1 MSNDQILKLI
11 NPKILDLKAYHV
23 PLAEGFIKLDA
34 MENPY
39 QWNNAL
45 QQQWL
50 KTLERVAINRY
61 PDPSGQNIKKMLRQT
76 MQIPDSAEII
86 LGNGSDELI
95 QMLCLAIGG
104 KNHTLLSV
112 EPSFVMYKMLATI
125 TGLNYVGVPLQ
136 TDDFSL
142 NLVQFLQAIEEH
154 QPALIFLAYPNNP
167 TGNAFQRSDIEEILN
182 ISKGIVVIDEAYC
195 AFAEDSFISD
205 LPKYPNLL
213 VMRTL
218 SKVGLAGLRLG
229 FLAGS
234 ADWLHEIEKT
244 RLPYNINV
252 LTQATVEFALQHYDV
267 FLEQTD
273 RIKEERTKVF
283 EMLSGF
289 KNVKVYPSEANFILF
304 RVENAILV
312 FNALKDHKILIKN
325 LHGSHPLLEN
335 CLRMTIGTPEENHA
349 FLTALL
355 EILK

>member
-1 MSNDQILKLI
+1 MNNIVSQLI
-11 NPKILDLKAYHV
+11 NPKILDFKAYHV
-23 PLAEGFIKLDA
+23 PPAQGFVKLDA

-39 QWNNAL
+39 QWNNTL

-50 KTLERVAINRY
+50 KTLEQVSINRY
-61 PDPSGQNIKKMLRQT
+61 PEPSPTGIKKMLRQT
-76 MQIPDSAEII
+76 MQLPDSAVII

-136 TDDFSL
+136 ADDFSL
-142 NLVQFLQAIEEH
+142 NLEHFLQAIEKY

-167 TGNAFQRSDIEEILN
+167 TGNAFQRSDIEEIL
-182 ISKGIVVIDEAYC
+182 SKATGVVVIDEAYC

-234 ADWLHEIEKT
+234 TDWLNEIEKT

-252 LTQATVEFALQHYDV
+252 LTQTTVEFALQHYDV
-267 FLEQTD
+267 LLEQTAQIKRD
-273 RIKEERTKVF
+273 RAKVF
-283 EMLSGF
+283 EALSKIKGI
-289 KNVKVYPSEANFILF
+289 KVYPSEANFILF
-304 RVENAILV
+304 RVENAVLV
-312 FNALKDHKILIKN
+312 FNTLKDHKILIKN
-325 LHGSHPLLEN
+325 LHNSHPLLEN
-335 CLRMTIGTPEENHA
+335 CLRVTIGSPDENEA

>member
-1 MSNDQILKLI
+1 MNNIVSQLI

-23 PLAEGFIKLDA
+23 PPAQGFVKLDA

-50 KTLERVAINRY
+50 KTLERVSINRY
-61 PDPSGQNIKKMLRQT
+61 PDPSGQKIKKMLRQT
-76 MQIPDSAEII
+76 MQVPDLAEII

-95 QMLCLAIGG
+95 QMLCLAMGG

-125 TGLNYVGVPLQ
+125 TGLNYVGIPLQ
-136 TDDFSL
+136 PDDFSL
-142 NLVQFLQAIEEH
+142 NLDLFLQAIEEH

-167 TGNAFQRSDIEEILN
+167 TGNAFQRIDLERIL
-182 ISKGIVVIDEAYC
+182 KTAQGIVVIDEAYC

-205 LPKYPNLL
+205 IPKYPNLL

-229 FLAGS
+229 MLAGS
-234 ADWLHEIEKT
+234 SEWLNEIEKT

-252 LTQATVEFALQHYDV
+252 LTQATVEFALQHYEV
-267 FLEQTD
+267 LLEQTAQIKID
-273 RIKEERTKVF
+273 RAKVF
-283 EMLSGF
+283 KTLSSL
-289 KNVKVYPSEANFILF
+289 KNAKVYPSEANFILF
-304 RVENAILV
+304 RIENANLV

-325 LHGSHPLLEN
+325 FHGSHPLLEN
-335 CLRMTIGTPEENHA
+335 CLRVTIGTPEENQA
-349 FLTALL
+349 FLSALL

>member
-1 MSNDQILKLI
+1 MNNVISELI

-23 PLAEGFIKLDA
+23 PPAEGFIKLDA

-50 KTLERVAINRY
+50 KALELVSINRY
-61 PDPSGQNIKKMLRQT
+61 PDPSGQKIKKMLRQT

-104 KNHTLLSV
+104 KNHTLLAV
-112 EPSFVMYKMLATI
+112 EPSFVMYKMLATV
-125 TGLNYVGVPLQ
+125 TGLNYVSIPLQ
-136 TDDFSL
+136 ADDFTL
-142 NLVQFLQAIEEH
+142 NLDLFLQAIEEH

-167 TGNAFQRSDIEEILN
+167 TGNAFQHIDLERILK
-182 ISKGIVVIDEAYC
+182 IAKGIVVIDEAYC

-205 LPKYPNLL
+205 IPRYPNLL

-229 FLAGS
+229 MLAGS
-234 ADWLHEIEKT
+234 SEWLNEIEKT

-252 LTQATVEFALQHYDV
+252 LTQATVEFALQHYEV
-267 FLEQTD
+267 LLEQTAQIKID
-273 RIKEERTKVF
+273 REMVF
-283 EMLSGF
+283 EVLSSL

-335 CLRMTIGTPEENHA
+335 CLRVTIGTPEENQA
-349 FLTALL
+349 FLSTLS

>member
-1 MSNDQILKLI
+1 MNNTVLQLI

-23 PLAEGFIKLDA
+23 PPAEGFIKLDA

-50 KTLERVAINRY
+50 KVLERVSINRY

-104 KNHTLLSV
+104 KNHTLLAV
-112 EPSFVMYKMLATI
+112 EPSFVMYKMLATV
-125 TGLNYVGVPLQ
+125 TGLNYVSIPLQ
-136 TDDFSL
+136 ADDFSL
-142 NLVQFLQAIEEH
+142 NLEHFLQAIEEH

-167 TGNAFQRSDIEEILN
+167 TGNAFQRVDLERILE

-195 AFAEDSFISD
+195 AFADDSFISD

-234 ADWLHEIEKT
+234 TEWLHEIEKT

-252 LTQATVEFALQHYDV
+252 LTQATVEFALQHYET
-267 FLEQTD
+267 FLEQTAQ
-273 RIKEERTKVF
+273 IKTERTKVF
-283 EMLSGF
+283 EQLSSF
-289 KNVKVYPSEANFILF
+289 KNFKIYPSEANFILF
-304 RVENAILV
+304 RVENAISV

-335 CLRMTIGTPEENHA
+335 CLRVTIGTPDENHA

>member
-1 MSNDQILKLI
+1 MNELIVKLI

-23 PLAEGFIKLDA
+23 PPAEGFIKLDA

-50 KTLERVAINRY
+50 KTLELVSINRY
-61 PDPSGQNIKKMLRQT
+61 PDPSGQKIKKMLRQT

-104 KNHTLLSV
+104 KNHTLLAV

-125 TGLNYVGVPLQ
+125 TGLNYVNVPLQ
-136 TDDFSL
+136 ADDFSL
-142 NLVQFLQAIEEH
+142 NLDQLLQAIEEH

-167 TGNAFQRSDIEEILN
+167 TGNAFQRVDLERILATA
-182 ISKGIVVIDEAYC
+182 KGIVVIDEAYC

-205 LPKYPNLL
+205 IPRYPNLL

-234 ADWLHEIEKT
+234 KEWLHEIEKT

-267 FLEQTD
+267 LLEQTAQIKTD
-273 RIKEERTKVF
+273 RAKVF
-283 EMLSGF
+283 EALSGF
-289 KNVKVYPSEANFILF
+289 KKTKVYPSEANFILF
-304 RVENAILV
+304 RVENANLV

-335 CLRMTIGTPEENHA
+335 CLRVTIGTPDENQA
-349 FLTALL
+349 FLSVLM
-355 EILK
+355 EILT

>member
-1 MSNDQILKLI
+1 MSNDDILKYI

-23 PLAEGFIKLDA
+23 PPAQGFVKLDA

-39 QWNNAL
+39 QWNNTL
-45 QQQWL
+45 QQKWL
-50 KTLERVAINRY
+50 KALELVAINRY
-61 PDPSGQNIKKMLRQT
+61 PDPSAIGIKKLLRQT
-76 MQIPDSAEII
+76 MQLPDSAEII

-95 QMLCLAIGG
+95 QMLCLAMGG

-136 TDDFSL
+136 ADDFSL
-142 NLVQFLQAIEEH
+142 NLVQFLQAIEEY

-167 TGNAFQRSDIEEILN
+167 TGNAFQRSDIEEILA
-182 ISKGIVVIDEAYC
+182 KATGIVVIDEAYC
-195 AFAEDSFISD
+195 AFAENSFISD
-205 LPKYPNLL
+205 LPHYPNLL

-234 ADWLHEIEKT
+234 AAWLHEIEKT

-252 LTQATVEFALQHYDV
+252 LTQATVEFALQHYEV
-267 FLEQTD
+267 LLEQTAQIKID
-273 RIKEERTKVF
+273 REMVF
-283 EMLSGF
+283 KALSDF

-304 RVENAILV
+304 RVENANFV

-325 LHGSHPLLEN
+325 LHGAHPLLEN
-335 CLRMTIGTPEENHA
+335 CLRVTIGTPAENQV
-349 FLTALL
+349 FLSTLL